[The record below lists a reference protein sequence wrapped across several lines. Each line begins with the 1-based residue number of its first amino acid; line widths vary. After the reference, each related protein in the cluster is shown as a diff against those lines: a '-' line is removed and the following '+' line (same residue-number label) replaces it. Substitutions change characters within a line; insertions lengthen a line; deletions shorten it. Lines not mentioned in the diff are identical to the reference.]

1 MKCLT
6 NKFYFAI
13 NDEVVL
19 DLDKI
24 WGFHHNYRK
33 DVIKLGLND
42 VQICLF
48 ELSIILGT
56 IEAYYT

>member
-1 MKCLT
+1 MICLT
-6 NKFYFAI
+6 NEFYFII
-13 NDEVVL
+13 NDKVVS

-48 ELSIILGT
+48 ELGIILGT
-56 IEAYYT
+56 IKAFF